1 VADLERLK
9 PLQHVAAVRERDAAQ
24 SFGESTRRLQ
34 EEEARLEEL
43 QRYHGEYLER
53 FRALQQQGM
62 TVAQLL
68 EYQAFLAK
76 LQAAVGHQE
85 EIVRLRQAEAA
96 RRRADWSDRRTR
108 TRVMDRAVENLAE
121 AEQKA
126 DERRDQKSEDDRN
139 QRRR

>member
-1 VADLERLK
+1 MADSERLK
-9 PLQHVAAVRERDAAQ
+9 PLQHVAAVRERDAAR

-34 EEEARLEEL
+34 EEEGRLEEL
-43 QRYHGEYLER
+43 RRYHGEYLDR

-85 EIVRLRQAEAA
+85 EIVRLRQTEAA
-96 RRRADWSDRRTR
+96 RRQADWSDRHTR

-121 AEQKA
+121 AELKA
-126 DERRDQKSEDDRN
+126 GEQRDQKSLDDRN

>member
-1 VADLERLK
+1 MADSERLK

-34 EEEARLEEL
+34 EEEGRLEEL
-43 QRYHGEYLER
+43 RRYHGEYLDR

-96 RRRADWSDRRTR
+96 RRQVDWTDRRTR
-108 TRVMDRAVENLAE
+108 TKVMERAVENLTE
-121 AEQKA
+121 AELRA
-126 DERRDQKSEDDRN
+126 GERRDQKSLDDRN

>member
-1 VADLERLK
+1 MTDSERLK
-9 PLQHVAAVRERDAAQ
+9 PLQHVAAVRERDAAR
-24 SFGESTRRLQ
+24 SFGESARRLQ
-34 EEEARLEEL
+34 EEEDRLEEL
-43 QRYHGEYLER
+43 KRYHAEYLER

-85 EIVRLRQAEAA
+85 GVVRLRQTEAA
-96 RRRADWSDRRTR
+96 RQRADWSDRRTR
-108 TRVMDRAVENLAE
+108 TKALDRAVENLAE
-121 AEQKA
+121 AELKA
-126 DERRDQKSEDDRN
+126 GERNDQKSLDDRN